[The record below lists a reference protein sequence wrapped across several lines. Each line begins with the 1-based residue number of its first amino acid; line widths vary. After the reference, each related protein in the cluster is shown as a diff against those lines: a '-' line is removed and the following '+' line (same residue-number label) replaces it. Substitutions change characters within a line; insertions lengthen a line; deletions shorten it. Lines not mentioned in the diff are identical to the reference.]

1 MVYKIS
7 WTLKA
12 VDTYISILD
21 HLETEWTR
29 KEVDQFILAVEKR
42 LLVLTKF
49 PRSGAPRNKR
59 NRNIRFL
66 VIHKRISLIYRINER
81 KKNIELLV
89 FWNSHQNPKEL
100 KLT

>member
-1 MVYKIS
+1 MVYQII

-42 LLVLTKF
+42 LFVLTRF

-59 NRNIRFL
+59 NRNLRFF
-66 VIHKRISLIYRINER
+66 VVHKRISLIYRINKER
-81 KKNIELLV
+81 KTSNY
-89 FWNSHQNPKEL
+89 
-100 KLT
+100 

>member
-12 VDTYISILD
+12 VDTFISVLA

-29 KEVDQFILAVEKR
+29 KEVDQFISALEKR
-42 LLVLTKF
+42 LFVLTRF

-59 NRNIRFL
+59 NRNLRFL
-66 VIHKRISLIYRINER
+66 IIHKRISLIYQINER
-81 KKNIELLV
+81 KKKIELLV
-89 FWNSHQNPKEL
+89 F
-100 KLT
+100 